1 VDSEVDSEYSFV
13 LRISISEF
21 LLGFNMKYEVRRKR
35 MALNKKYLAA
45 ALAIV
50 AVMMMTTVLALL
62 QTSKTVPSSGTISAF
77 KVAVYANPGLT
88 NPISKINWTDVN
100 PGDTTTQTIYVKNE
114 AGALTLSLSMTPED
128 WSATPANTTTVAYV
142 SWNITAGTQ
151 LTPGA
156 SLAALLTLTTVN
168 NTETQTGLN
177 FNINVRIVGDQV

>member
-77 KVAVYANPGLT
+77 KVGVYSNVGCTIPMT
-88 NPISKINWTDVN
+88 TITWTAVN
-100 PGDTTTQTIYVKNE
+100 PGDSTGQVIYVKNE
-114 AGALTLSLSMTPED
+114 ASSLTLSLSMTPEA
-128 WSATPANTTTVAYV
+128 WSATPVNATAVAYV
-142 SWNITAGTQ
+142 SWNITATV
-151 LTPGA
+151 LAPGQNA
-156 SLAALLTLTTVN
+156 TATVTLTVTDN
-168 NTETQTGLN
+168 AETQFGLS
-177 FNINVRIVGDQV
+177 FDVNVKIIGDETP